1 MEARRAEARARLNER
16 QAAAKAAAQAR
27 LKQRRPT
34 KEGRWRWWMAL
45 LALLILLLLLSRCA
59 CVEEPTVEEPPPPPP
74 TPASG
79 ELVEPEPAPP
89 EGPPPPPVN
98 KIDRPSMESEPAP
111 ALPWLDAFRLQVSA
125 RSPRLAQCFVG
136 ADRPGRLRWR
146 AAVEPG
152 RGLVSEQ
159 QVEPML
165 IQDALTN
172 EQKDC
177 VVAVL
182 ADPPYQLDP
191 GDGPSTPSRVSMV
204 IEF

>member
-1 MEARRAEARARLNER
+1 M
-16 QAAAKAAAQAR
+16 K
-27 LKQRRPT
+27 T
-34 KEGRWRWWMAL
+34 
-45 LALLILLLLLSRCA
+45 
-59 CVEEPTVEEPPPPPP
+59 
-74 TPASG
+74 
-79 ELVEPEPAPP
+79 
-89 EGPPPPPVN
+89 
-98 KIDRPSMESEPAP
+98 IDRPSLESEPVP

-152 RGLVSEQ
+152 RGLVSDQE
-159 QVEPML
+159 VEPLL
-165 IQDALTN
+165 IQDALTT

-182 ADPPYQLDP
+182 ADPPYRLDP